1 MTGIY
6 LMRTGEVEANILRL
20 HEFFRLPYIN
30 TLVQQ
35 KLDGY
40 EKDEL
45 AAGHGLDFYT
55 AEYLKLEDMLQDA
68 ADHSDLPKQPGGE
81 AELSDLLLQLREMW
95 A

>member
-6 LMRTGEVEANILRL
+6 LMRTGEIESNILKL
-20 HEFFRLPYIN
+20 NTFFRLPYID

-45 AAGHGLDFYT
+45 AAGHGLDFYS
-55 AEYLKLEDMLQDA
+55 AEYLKLEAMLEEA
-68 ADHSDLPKQPGGE
+68 AAMSDLPKEPSGE
-81 AELSDLLLQLREMW
+81 AELSDLLLYLRETW